1 MVKTRLKLED
11 FMLDDK
17 QITMKKK
24 TTLKLEIFE
33 VDIFRRLSNISRIF
47 N

>member
-17 QITMKKK
+17 QITMKK